1 MFYYI
6 RHFLLSEKLYA
17 IFLWHGKND
26 RTFRPEKS
34 NATGGVILP
43 SVLFVF
49 LSVRH
54 LCSSLKSVHAL
65 KHAIAEK
72 VQVGVRSNI

>member
-17 IFLWHGKND
+17 IFLWHGKNA

-34 NATGGVILP
+34 NATEVVILP

-54 LCSSLKSVHAL
+54 FVQDQTSVHAL
-65 KHAIAEK
+65 KLAIAEK
-72 VQVGVRSNI
+72 VQVGVG

>member
-26 RTFRPEKS
+26 RTFRPKNQMRRECYS
-34 NATGGVILP
+34 PVGLIRFFIGSAP
-43 SVLFVF
+43 LFKPKI
-49 LSVRH
+49 
-54 LCSSLKSVHAL
+54 SSRA
-65 KHAIAEK
+65 
-72 VQVGVRSNI
+72 QTRNR

>member
-34 NATGGVILP
+34 NATG
-43 SVLFVF
+43 VLFSRRSYSF
-49 LSVRH
+49 FIGSAPLFKPKI
-54 LCSSLKSVHAL
+54 SSRA
-65 KHAIAEK
+65 
-72 VQVGVRSNI
+72 QTRNR

>member
-26 RTFRPEKS
+26 RTFSPEKS
-34 NATGGVILP
+34 NATG
-43 SVLFVF
+43 VLFSRRSYSF
-49 LSVRH
+49 FYRFG
-54 LCSSLKSVHAL
+54 
-65 KHAIAEK
+65 IF
-72 VQVGVRSNI
+72 VQA

>member
-34 NATGGVILP
+34 NATGGVIRFFIGSAP
-43 SVLFVF
+43 LFKPKI
-49 LSVRH
+49 
-54 LCSSLKSVHAL
+54 SSRA
-65 KHAIAEK
+65 
-72 VQVGVRSNI
+72 QTRNR

>member
-1 MFYYI
+1 MQSFCGT
-6 RHFLLSEKLYA
+6 
-17 IFLWHGKND
+17 GKTTEHSAPKNQCD
-26 RTFRPEKS
+26 GS
-34 NATGGVILP
+34 DILP

-65 KHAIAEK
+65 KLAIAEK

>member
-17 IFLWHGKND
+17 IFLWHGNTEQIQSRKIKFD
-26 RTFRPEKS
+26 GSCYSPVGLIRFFIGSDTFIQ
-34 NATGGVILP
+34 TQI
-43 SVLFVF
+43 
-49 LSVRH
+49 
-54 LCSSLKSVHAL
+54 SVHAL

-72 VQVGVRSNI
+72 MQVGVG

>member
-17 IFLWHGKND
+17 IFLWHGKTTEQSAPKNQCD
-26 RTFRPEKS
+26 GS
-34 NATGGVILP
+34 VILP

-65 KHAIAEK
+65 KLAIAEK

>member
-34 NATGGVILP
+34 MRRECYSPVDLIRFFIGSAP
-43 SVLFVF
+43 LFKPKV
-49 LSVRH
+49 
-54 LCSSLKSVHAL
+54 SSHA
-65 KHAIAEK
+65 
-72 VQVGVRSNI
+72 QNRNR

>member
-6 RHFLLSEKLYA
+6 RHFLLSEKLYE

-49 LSVRH
+49 FIGSAPLFKPKI
-54 LCSSLKSVHAL
+54 SSRA
-65 KHAIAEK
+65 
-72 VQVGVRSNI
+72 QTRNR